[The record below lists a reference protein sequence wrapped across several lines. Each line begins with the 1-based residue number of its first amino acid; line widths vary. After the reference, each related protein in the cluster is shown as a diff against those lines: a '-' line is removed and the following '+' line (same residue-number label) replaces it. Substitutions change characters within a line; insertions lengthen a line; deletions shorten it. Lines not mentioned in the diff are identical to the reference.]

1 MILWAADV
9 FSMADPA
16 EGLPSTIG
24 RPWFETL
31 IRWLLMIHMQRRVM
45 TLTINFLT
53 AILFA
58 ACIKCTA
65 FFPPLAHSPI
75 CSPSLIES

>member
-9 FSMADPA
+9 FSMAHPS

-31 IRWLLMIHMQRRVM
+31 IRWLLMFHMQRRAT
-45 TLTINFLT
+45 TLTSNVLT
-53 AILFA
+53 ATLFA
-58 ACIKCTA
+58 ACIKCAA
-65 FFPPLAHSPI
+65 FFPPFLGTLSYVFSI
-75 CSPSLIES
+75 FD